1 MFAQA
6 SANRLAPGGVHLALA
21 PPMIAPPLVASL
33 VVQFLIDKLEDVGV
47 AGVAPLAT
55 AAAVRLIGGTQG
67 ARERLVEAR
76 A

>member
-6 SANRLAPGGVHLALA
+6 SANRLSRGGVHLALA
-21 PPMIAPPLVASL
+21 PPMMALLLVASL
-33 VVQFLIDKLEDVGV
+33 VVLLLIDKPEHVGL
-47 AGVAPLAT
+47 AGFACLI
-55 AAAVRLIGGTQG
+55 AAVAVWLTHRTQD